1 MFLNLKTEIIKRFNT
16 QSDFSQA
23 AKINESKLSKIIRGR
38 RAPSIAERNKISAVL
53 GLPEQ
58 DLFQDRK

>member
-16 QSDFSQA
+16 QSDFSFA

-38 RAPSIAERNKISAVL
+38 RLPSLEERNKISSLL
-53 GLPEQ
+53 GISEN
-58 DLFQDRK
+58 DLFQEKK